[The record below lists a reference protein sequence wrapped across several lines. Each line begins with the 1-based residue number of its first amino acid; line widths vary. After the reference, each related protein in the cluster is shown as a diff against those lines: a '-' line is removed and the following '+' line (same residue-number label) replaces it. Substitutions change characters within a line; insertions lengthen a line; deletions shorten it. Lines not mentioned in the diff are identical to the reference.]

1 MGGPHNRAFDVASVT
16 RDSLEHE
23 RAQPGPRGFTLVEL
37 LVVIGII
44 ALLIGILLPTLNKA
58 RQTAATTTCLSQLR
72 QFGNVSFMYAN
83 DNNNYM
89 FPSYWYN
96 LSQPSSLQNILSQ
109 YFKLS
114 KNGDATG
121 VTNSL
126 SQRIYLCPVVD
137 NADTRQFP
145 LTYSCNEG
153 VHPNETPTGPGGS
166 NVFYVDVNGNQID
179 LPVKMSQMRRPSEII
194 SMTDGSLGAGSYTS
208 GAFLAGGWMY
218 RTNGNDPL
226 LITPKYAGVPFTN
239 PQSAGVGFSWAGNN
253 DSVGNYTCRF
263 RHNGNTACNAVFI
276 DGHASTFKLGNDGKT
291 SDLLAKNFATFY

>member
-1 MGGPHNRAFDVASVT
+1 VLGGPGNICRRAGA
-16 RDSLEHE
+16 
-23 RAQPGPRGFTLVEL
+23 FTLVEL

-58 RQTAATTTCLSQLR
+58 RQTAATTTCLSQLH
-72 QFGNVSFMYAN
+72 QFGIVNTMYSN
-83 DNNNYM
+83 DNHDYM

-96 LSQPSSLQNILSQ
+96 IAQPSSLQIILSQ
-109 YFKLS
+109 YFKMPT
-114 KNGDATG
+114 NGDATV

-126 SQRIYLCPVVD
+126 SQKIYVCPVVD

-153 VHPNETPTGPGGS
+153 AHPNEAPNGPGGINAFYT
-166 NVFYVDVNGNQID
+166 NVNNVSVD
-179 LPVKMSQMRRPSEII
+179 LPIKTSQMRRPSEII

-218 RTNGNDPL
+218 HTNGNDPL
-226 LITPKYAGVPFTN
+226 LINANYAGIPFTN
-239 PQSAGVGFSWAGNN
+239 PQLAGVGYSWAGNN
-253 DSVGNYTCRF
+253 DLTGNYTCRF